1 MHSQN
6 GPQTYQQKVMLLKSR
21 FKNTKDLWLF
31 ITDRRKYF
39 SAQAFQKLGI
49 STPLF
54 LLIRLFLIIN
64 LVGYLLPSLKATRLQ
79 HLQDIMCSKKKVLR

>member
-31 ITDRRKYF
+31 MTDRRKYLDRK
-39 SAQAFQKLGI
+39 S
-49 STPLF
+49 
-54 LLIRLFLIIN
+54 
-64 LVGYLLPSLKATRLQ
+64 V
-79 HLQDIMCSKKKVLR
+79 V

>member
-31 ITDRRKYF
+31 MTDRRKYF
-39 SAQAFQKLGI
+39 QLRRFKSWEFL
-49 STPLF
+49 PRLF